1 MQLAGTFL
9 IVILLFYIQVHVS
22 NSSKVADH
30 CIPYSLSETGNQA
43 DYRKSCDHTHDECC
57 NQCKALAAALH
68 NITEKVKEATFPSAD
83 DKDEAVYLTD
93 SAKTAI
99 QNWKC
104 HILRSA
110 NQDQARIDVLDLLD
124 DEAILIVNDWAMK
137 FLLRKYRESQ
147 TDWFGKR
154 GISWH
159 ISVIYRRSKGQ
170 LQWQGLIHII
180 QSCSQGSPAV
190 VYIMENVLKTIK
202 NDNPEVKTA
211 YFRQDNAGCY
221 HSNETITSC
230 PAISRSSGV
239 NIARVDF
246 SDPQGGKGAAD
257 RLAATC
263 KAHIRRYINES
274 HDVTTAEQLKEA
286 IASYGGVQGVRVA
299 AMESIDE
306 TLEMP
311 QKIPGISTFNSFAF
325 EKITFDSVRTWRA
338 YEIGKGKLIAVDKPN
353 KGTCTN

>member
-1 MQLAGTFL
+1 
-9 IVILLFYIQVHVS
+9 
-22 NSSKVADH
+22 
-30 CIPYSLSETGNQA
+30 
-43 DYRKSCDHTHDECC
+43 
-57 NQCKALAAALH
+57 
-68 NITEKVKEATFPSAD
+68 
-83 DKDEAVYLTD
+83 
-93 SAKTAI
+93 
-99 QNWKC
+99 
-104 HILRSA
+104 
-110 NQDQARIDVLDLLD
+110 
-124 DEAILIVNDWAMK
+124 
-137 FLLRKYRESQ
+137 
-147 TDWFGKR
+147 
-154 GISWH
+154 
-159 ISVIYRRSKGQ
+159 
-170 LQWQGLIHII
+170 
-180 QSCSQGSPAV
+180 
-190 VYIMENVLKTIK
+190 MENVLKTIK

-263 KAHIRRYINES
+263 KAHIRRYINEG

-286 IASYGGVQGVRVA
+286 ITSYGGVQGVRVA

-311 QKIPGISTFNSFAF
+311 QKIPGISKINNFAF